1 MEQVQNTYYDQPTDD
16 SIIIIREFNSPVS
29 KIRKAWSDPV
39 IIDNWFAP
47 QPFILS
53 SKALSFTDDG
63 SWTFNSIVNE
73 ETSISSVADYFTAL
87 GLLRFKEEDA
97 FCTPDGRARADNPK
111 LSWSITFES
120 TSNGSAVYCHL
131 FFENQ
136 DTLTQFI
143 DKDFKNEF
151 ASSHNRLDNYLSS
164 IDF

>member
-1 MEQVQNTYYDQPTDD
+1 MEQVQNTFYDQPTDD
-16 SIIIIREFNSPVS
+16 SLIIIREFNSPVS
-29 KIRKAWSDPV
+29 KLRKAWSDPV
-39 IIDNWFAP
+39 ILDSWFAP
-47 QPFILS
+47 QPFILN
-53 SKALSFTDDG
+53 SKALSFSDDG
-63 SWTFNSIVNE
+63 SWSFNSIVNE
-73 ETSISSVADYFTAL
+73 DTSISSVADYFTVL

-151 ASSHNRLDNYLSS
+151 ASSHNRLDNYLYS